1 METDSTPSLAA
12 AFEASDADTS
22 VGWAVHPWKVIN
34 DVASSGQEGL
44 MRAMRWLVVL
54 TRSGITIPVSTYSQT
69 AAFIR
74 DFNADFET
82 YEHLMECISA
92 TCWLRPDSALDLL
105 ALVTSLHSRLRD
117 WILLSMNKLERLDS
131 M

>member
-1 METDSTPSLAA
+1 MDTDSGQPLSVAL
-12 AFEASDADTS
+12 EATEGD
-22 VGWAVHPWKVIN
+22 VYMGWTVHPWKVIN
-34 DVASSGQEGL
+34 DVASSGQDGL

-92 TCWLRPDSALDLL
+92 TCWLRPDNVLELL
-105 ALVTSLHSRLRD
+105 ALVTTLHARLRD
-117 WILLSMNKLERLDS
+117 WLFDSMAHLERLDS

>member
-12 AFEASDADTS
+12 ALEASDADTS

-54 TRSGITIPVSTYSQT
+54 TRSGISIPVSTYSQT

-82 YEHLMECISA
+82 YEHLMECIAA

-117 WILLSMNKLERLDS
+117 WILLSMTKPEHLDS